1 MKSSKKESSRDSF
14 RVWKTLIR
22 GSICM
27 INSPKW
33 NSLLANDIPQI
44 GLEPENYRLLP
55 WYGRAASSREEGAA
69 GLSKLAALP
78 NEIEILSLSPSLSS
92 KRNCIFPLFFAR
104 YTHVG
109 NHTEPEQ
116 LRHLHN
122 NKLPRSQSTVV
133 HYVRG
138 REEKRCVD
146 GGSQLLRK
154 L

>member
-1 MKSSKKESSRDSF
+1 MKRLFERRTF
-14 RVWKTLIR
+14 GKTLIR

-33 NSLLANDIPQI
+33 NSLLANEIPQI

-78 NEIEILSLSPSLSS
+78 NEIEILSLPVFLAKETAFSH
-92 KRNCIFPLFFAR
+92 FFSR
-104 YTHVG
+104 EIHTHVG

-116 LRHLHN
+116 LKHLHN
-122 NKLPRSQSTVV
+122 NKLPRAPP
-133 HYVRG
+133 HN
-138 REEKRCVD
+138 
-146 GGSQLLRK
+146 LL
-154 L
+154 LFTT

>member
-1 MKSSKKESSRDSF
+1 MKSTKKESRDSSF

-33 NSLLANDIPQI
+33 NSLLANEIPQI

-78 NEIEILSLSPSLSS
+78 NEIEILSLPVFLAKETAFSHFFSRDTHTWVIIRSRSSSGICITISSPAHNLL
-92 KRNCIFPLFFAR
+92 LF
-104 YTHVG
+104 TTWEG
-109 NHTEPEQ
+109 
-116 LRHLHN
+116 
-122 NKLPRSQSTVV
+122 
-133 HYVRG
+133 
-138 REEKRCVD
+138 EE
-146 GGSQLLRK
+146 RK
-154 L
+154 GVLMEEVNF